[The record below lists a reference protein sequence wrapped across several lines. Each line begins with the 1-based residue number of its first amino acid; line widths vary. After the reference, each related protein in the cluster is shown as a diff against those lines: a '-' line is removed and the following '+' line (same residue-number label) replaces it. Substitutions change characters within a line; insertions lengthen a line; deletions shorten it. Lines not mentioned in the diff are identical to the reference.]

1 MKVKTILLVDDEMTI
16 LKSLGKDLRSEGYE
30 VITADNGVKALEIM
44 GREHPDL
51 LITDLMM
58 EGLDGFQVLKY
69 SKKTAP
75 GRPVLILTGF
85 GDMRS
90 AIDAMRLGADD
101 YLLKPCELDELIFRI
116 DKGLEK
122 QKLLEKLQVQ
132 QQELLA
138 EIEARKQAEKALQE
152 SSEKI
157 KLFAYSVAHDLKNP
171 SIAVC
176 GLTRRLQKIH
186 RLSTDEKSTKL
197 CDQIVKSTEQIAALV
212 ETINSYIAT
221 KERLISIENINSG
234 EIIRAVQEEFALQL
248 KKRRISWREPE
259 EVPIIRADRLS
270 MIRVLRNLVDN
281 ALKYGGNGL
290 SEIEIG
296 YRASD
301 DFHIFSV
308 RDDGVGL
315 KEKGDAGIFTH
326 FSRRETGRNIE
337 GTGLGLSIVKEI
349 AELHHGTAWMEPVT
363 EKGIAF
369 CISLAKNL

>member
-1 MKVKTILLVDDEMTI
+1 MKEKTILLVDDEMTI

-30 VITADNGVKALEIM
+30 VITADSGEKALEIM

-69 SKKTAP
+69 SKKKAP
-75 GRPVLILTGF
+75 GRPVIILTGF
-85 GDMRS
+85 GDTGS
-90 AIDAMRLGADD
+90 AIDALRLGADD
-101 YLLKPCELDELIFRI
+101 YLLKPCDIEELIFRI
-116 DKGLEK
+116 DRGLEK
-122 QKLLEKLQVQ
+122 QKLLEKLQAQ
-132 QQELLA
+132 QQKLLA
-138 EIEARKQAEKALQE
+138 EIEARKQAERALQE

-186 RLSTDEKSTKL
+186 QRSSDEKSRKL
-197 CDQIVKSTEQIAALV
+197 CDQIVQSSEQIAALV

-221 KERLISIENINSG
+221 KERPLRIENVNPG
-234 EIIRAVQEEFALQL
+234 EIIRLVREEFDPKL
-248 KKRRISWREPE
+248 KKRRISWLEPE
-259 EVPIIRADRLS
+259 GLPAIRADRMS
-270 MIRVLRNLVDN
+270 MIRVFRNLVDN
-281 ALKYGGNGL
+281 ALKYGGDKL

-296 YRASD
+296 YRVSD

-315 KEKGDAGIFTH
+315 TEKGDPAIFTH

-349 AELHHGTAWMEPVT
+349 AELHQGTAWMEPVA

-369 CISLAKNL
+369 CISLAQKL

>member
-1 MKVKTILLVDDEMTI
+1 MKEKTILLVDDELTI
-16 LKSLGKDLRSEGYE
+16 LKSLGRDLRSEGYG
-30 VITADNGVKALEIM
+30 VITADSGIKALEIM
-44 GREHPDL
+44 GKAHPDL

-69 SKKTAP
+69 SKKKDP
-75 GRPVLILTGF
+75 GRPVIILTGF
-85 GDMRS
+85 GDMGS
-90 AIDAMRLGADD
+90 AIDALRLGADD
-101 YLLKPCELDELIFRI
+101 YLLKPCDLEELIFRI
-116 DKGLEK
+116 DRGLEK
-122 QKLLEKLQVQ
+122 QTLLERLQTQQQKLLR
-132 QQELLA
+132 
-138 EIEARKQAEKALQE
+138 EIEARKQAEESLRE

-171 SIAVC
+171 SIAIC

-186 RLSTDEKSTKL
+186 PRGGDEKSREL
-197 CDQIVKSTEQIAALV
+197 CDQIVRSSEQIAELV

-221 KERLISIENINSG
+221 KERPLNFEVVDSG
-234 EIIRAVQEEFALQL
+234 EIVRVIGEEFAHRL
-248 KKRRISWREPE
+248 KNRHIRWLEPE
-259 EVPIIRADRLS
+259 GVPAIRADRMS

-281 ALKYGGNGL
+281 ALKYGGQGL
-290 SEIEIG
+290 SEIEVG
-296 YRASD
+296 YRSAD

-315 KEKGDAGIFTH
+315 KEKADDGIFTH

-349 AELHHGTAWMEPVT
+349 AELHQGTAWMEPAA

-369 CISLAKNL
+369 CFSLSKKL